1 MLRSPST
8 LGRPLV
14 RPRLALAGLAGLA
27 LAGLTGAMAPP
38 AAAQSSSCQQLGPY
52 MLERKS
58 LVEAVQKLGT
68 GKEKKM
74 DPKAACAAFG
84 KLVANGTTMLK
95 WTDANKDWCQVP
107 EQFIEGIR
115 NDHEKVVKI
124 RGQACGAAAKQAELE
139 KKARSGQGGAG
150 GLLGGG
156 GLEGSYKI
164 PQGAL

>member
-1 MLRSPST
+1 MLRSRST
-8 LGRPLV
+8 LGRPLS

-27 LAGLTGAMAPP
+27 LAGLTGAAE
-38 AAAQSSSCQQLGPY
+38 AQSASCQDLGPQ
-52 MLERKS
+52 MMERKS

-74 DPKAACAAFG
+74 EPKAACAAFG
-84 KLVANGTTMLK
+84 KLVTNGATMLK
-95 WTDANKDWCQVP
+95 WAEANKDWCQVP
-107 EQFIEGIR
+107 DQFIDGIKA
-115 NDHEKVVKI
+115 DHEKVMKI
-124 RGQACGAAAKQAELE
+124 RGQACGVAAKQAEME
-139 KKARSGQGGAG
+139 KKARSGQAG